1 MRVIK
6 KMSKKRVNK
15 GNNIHSQHDILD
27 GLAQVFKVKQSGD
40 VYQFRMY
47 VRDEGKHYRKSLKTK
62 DLTTALERGREMGMK
77 ILTDV
82 KRGAK
87 VFGLT
92 FQAVDLYLE
101 DRQKDVDGG
110 LITKGRHYTIQ
121 NQLKWFLKI
130 VGHKTKVS
138 EHERNSIFN
147 FRRKRNAINQI
158 TDVTLRNEQ
167 STINHMMKFLYKKE
181 HQSF

>member
-47 VRDEGKHYRKSLKTK
+47 VRDEGNHYRKSLKTK

-82 KRGAK
+82 KRGAL
-87 VFGLT
+87 GLT
-92 FQAVDLYLE
+92 FHNPVDLYLE

-110 LITKGRHYTIQ
+110 LATKGRHYTIQ
-121 NQLKWFLKI
+121 NL
-130 VGHKTKVS
+130 T
-138 EHERNSIFN
+138 
-147 FRRKRNAINQI
+147 
-158 TDVTLRNEQ
+158 
-167 STINHMMKFLYKKE
+167 
-181 HQSF
+181 